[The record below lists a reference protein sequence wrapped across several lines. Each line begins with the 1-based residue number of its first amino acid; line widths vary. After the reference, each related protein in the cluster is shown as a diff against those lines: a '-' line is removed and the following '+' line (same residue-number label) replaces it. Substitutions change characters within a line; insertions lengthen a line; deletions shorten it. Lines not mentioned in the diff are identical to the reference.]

1 MKKIIDEQNKIV
13 FFQGDWPT
21 VMGIPFIMRREH
33 PGYTS
38 KVLSHDNFQKLK
50 DRKNQS

>member
-1 MKKIIDEQNKIV
+1 MKRIIDEQNKTV

-21 VMGIPFIMRREH
+21 VMGIPFIMRREY

-38 KVLSHDNFQKLK
+38 KVLSYDDFQKL
-50 DRKNQS
+50 RKELPL

>member
-21 VMGIPFIMRREH
+21 VMGIPFIMRKEY

-38 KVLSHDNFQKLK
+38 KVLTHDNFQKLK
-50 DRKNQS
+50 DKLNQS